1 MAGLGMTL
9 SKFLG
14 QRKREISLL
23 HFLKGCIKKRL
34 LNEAEDY
41 EVRILNVRDKAEVN
55 FKGSSGRLKNSICGI
70 SKAPEAIAEAAVEMP
85 RMLFSQ

>member
-14 QRKREISLL
+14 QRKRENSLL
-23 HFLKGCIKKRL
+23 HFLIGYIKRL
-34 LNEAEDY
+34 WKEAEDY
-41 EVRILNVRDKAEVN
+41 EVQIINVRDKAEVN

-70 SKAPEAIAEAAVEMP
+70 STAAEAIAEAAVEMP